1 MDVKILSIL
10 QKKKKKT
17 FFYFAHSLLQNIY
30 ISLSILP
37 SILFKKIFSS
47 LFFVIHHLSLFN
59 PSKTLSLSSFT
70 LLGNSPL
77 PPPLLVE
84 IASPSLPHC
93 HKQRSIRITITNPQF
108 RIHKQRSTSTD
119 PRSTSTVL
127 VDLSTNP
134 QPQVHKNAFSI
145 SVDVSMCGCVRFL
158 VDFVVCPFCGG
169 GGRRF

>member
-1 MDVKILSIL
+1 MHTHFYKIPTSVCL
-10 QKKKKKT
+10 
-17 FFYFAHSLLQNIY
+17 FYH
-30 ISLSILP
+30 
-37 SILFKKIFSS
+37 LFYLKKKIFSS
-47 LFFVIHHLSLFN
+47 LFFIIHHLSLFN
-59 PSKTLSLSSFT
+59 PSETLSLSSFT

-84 IASPSLPHC
+84 IASPSLPRG
-93 HKQRSIRITITNPQF
+93 HKQRSTRITITNLQF

-119 PRSTSTVL
+119 PQSTSTVL

-134 QPQVHKNAFSI
+134 QPQVHKNVFSI

-169 GGRRF
+169 GGRRC

>member
-1 MDVKILSIL
+1 MHTHFYKTLTSVCVFYHLFYL
-10 QKKKKKT
+10 KKYFPH
-17 FFYFAHSLLQNIY
+17 FFLLFI
-30 ISLSILP
+30 ISPFLTL
-37 SILFKKIFSS
+37 LK
-47 LFFVIHHLSLFN
+47 
-59 PSKTLSLSSFT
+59 LSLSSFT
-70 LLGNSPL
+70 LPGNSPL

-84 IASPSLPHC
+84 IASPSLPRG
-93 HKQRSIRITITNPQF
+93 HKQRSTRITITNPQF

-119 PRSTSTVL
+119 PRSTSTIL

-169 GGRRF
+169 GGKRC

>member
-10 QKKKKKT
+10 QKKKKKKL
-17 FFYFAHSLLQNIY
+17 F
-30 ISLSILP
+30 SILHTHFYKTLT
-37 SILFKKIFSS
+37 SVCLFYHLFYLKKYFPHFFL
-47 LFFVIHHLSLFN
+47 LFIISPFLTLL
-59 PSKTLSLSSFT
+59 KLSLSSFT
-70 LLGNSPL
+70 LPGNSPL

-93 HKQRSIRITITNPQF
+93 HKQRSTRITITNPQF
-108 RIHKQRSTSTD
+108 RIHKQRSTSID
-119 PRSTSTVL
+119 PRSTSTIL

-169 GGRRF
+169 GGKRC